1 MALAGASMLAGDCR
15 CLIAGG
21 VIADEKRAISLR
33 WMQLAILTAVL
44 AAIAAGEGGGGPVVG
59 LAWRLVVVAIAM
71 SVAPLAALVSART
84 LAVSDA
90 HPDDA
95 EDRASRLETLII
107 ALWLSAVALI
117 LVVAQW
123 PRIVRANWQLAGLP
137 LVDEVAILTPV
148 IGPLLLIW
156 AAMHRRPCSWRRLC
170 ADLWQQ
176 ARQQLALLL
185 LPPLA
190 VVGVLESLTWFNLV
204 PAKIDTAWWFALPL
218 VGMTLV
224 LMPLAVR
231 RLWHTSPLIEPA
243 LRSRLDAMCLS
254 RRSHVR
260 EILIWHTGYTM
271 ANAAVVGLSRWL
283 RYLLLSDVLLSRL
296 SDDEIA
302 AVVRHELAHLR
313 RWHLPLRLAALLLP
327 VALWFAVQRA
337 APETA
342 LVLTNSLKWLTGGSS
357 AIAAVALPLVFLAYA
372 VAVVGWYS
380 RLLEHDADLDASLD
394 DSGRVDARL
403 ATDFCT
409 ALITL
414 CGRGHESWLGQWLH
428 PSVQRRVDFVR
439 NVIADPGFMAGFRR
453 RLLII
458 AVAIVVLYF
467 AAASAALLA

>member
-1 MALAGASMLAGDCR
+1 
-15 CLIAGG
+15 
-21 VIADEKRAISLR
+21 
-33 WMQLAILTAVL
+33 MQLAILTAVL

-59 LAWRLVVVAIAM
+59 LAWRLVVVVVAM
-71 SVAPLAALVSART
+71 SVAPLAALVSARS
-84 LAVSDA
+84 LATSAADR
-90 HPDDA
+90 DDA
-95 EDRASRLETLII
+95 EERASRLEMLII
-107 ALWLSAVALI
+107 ALWLGAVALI
-117 LVVAQW
+117 LLVAQW

-148 IGPLLLIW
+148 IGPLLLVW

-190 VVGVLESLTWFNLV
+190 VVGVLESLTWLNIA

-218 VGMTLV
+218 VGVTLV

-231 RLWHTSPLIEPA
+231 RLWHTSPLVETD
-243 LRSRLDAMCLS
+243 LRARLDAMCLS
-254 RRSHVR
+254 RRCHVR

-283 RYLLLSDVLLSRL
+283 RYLLLSDVLLNRL

-327 VALWFAVQRA
+327 LALWFAVQRA

-342 LVLTNSLKWLTGGSS
+342 LTVTDSLKWLAGGRGIFSTL
-357 AIAAVALPLVFLAYA
+357 VLPLGFLAYA

-380 RLLEHDADLDASLD
+380 RLLEHDADLDACLD
-394 DSGRVDARL
+394 DSGRVDALL
-403 ATDFCT
+403 AADFCT

-414 CGRGHESWLGQWLH
+414 CGRGQESWLSQWLH

-439 NVIADPGFMAGFRR
+439 NVIANPSFVVGFRR
-453 RLLII
+453 KLLII
-458 AVAIVVLYF
+458 AMAIAAFYL
-467 AAASAALLA
+467 AAASTALLA